1 MNFLFELMLVAKPLD
16 EAEIEKV
23 ISNVKNIVD
32 KNFGIIKRV
41 QYLGHKRLTYTIKN
55 SVEGICTV
63 IELKATSRCAR
74 EIQRKL
80 RYDDSVLRHMMV
92 RKS

>member
-23 ISNVKNIVD
+23 INNVKNIVD

-41 QYLGHKRLTYTIKN
+41 HYLGHKRLTYTIKKFVRLLN
-55 SVEGICTV
+55 SKQHRDAPE
-63 IELKATSRCAR
+63 KYSAN
-74 EIQRKL
+74 
-80 RYDDSVLRHMMV
+80 
-92 RKS
+92 